1 MVSLLVAAS
10 ENNVI
15 GKGNAIPWKLPA
27 DMRYFKKLTTG
38 NVVIMGRKTFD
49 SIGKPLSDRANVIIT
64 RKSDMRVAGAY
75 VSHSLRDALEKG
87 KESGREV
94 FIIGGEEIYRQA
106 LPYADRIYLTR
117 IHAYIDGDAYFPAL
131 DKKEWVLLSSES
143 KMPDTQHK
151 FAFDFEVYQR
161 INN

>member
-1 MVSLLVAAS
+1 MIAILVAAS

-15 GKGNAIPWKLPA
+15 GKSNAIPWKLPA

-49 SIGKPLSDRANVIIT
+49 SIGKPLPDRANVIIT
-64 RKSDMRVAGAY
+64 RQADMRVAGAY

-87 KESGREV
+87 RESGRDV

-106 LPYADRIYLTR
+106 LPYVDRVYLTR
-117 IHAYIDGDAYFPAL
+117 IHAHIDGDACFPQL
-131 DKKEWVLLSSES
+131 DKNEWMLVSSES
-143 KMPDTQHK
+143 KTPDEQHK